1 MPGSVYLRFD
11 LNVQGHANN
20 TLVNNVARNLVSRL
34 KVNFGGETLQDTARY
49 DLFKTYEDL
58 FTDREDKL
66 RQGISSENM
75 RRLRTNAGDKITSNA
90 KEVTLA
96 AIHHTKYYI
105 PIDHPILNDHG
116 VFYPRALSRPLSFEI
131 TFASV
136 ADVVVFSDQTKP
148 PNYKITN
155 LELEYQCIQS
165 EYLAKQAAEEYQVG
179 RGFLYEKIILHK
191 TFNISKDTDSV
202 INVHINV
209 PRRSMTGI
217 LCLFTEESVA
227 GTRDSEKLVNPMIT
241 SVNFNID
248 GMPNKLYSNGMVP
261 ADFWESLK
269 KRFDTKD
276 AEVKQIDFYED
287 NKFALWIDLRTHPDN
302 DIHGGGFL
310 LKNTRDG
317 VKIEIRRQ
325 TSGSGS
331 ITCNMFLVADAVM
344 EIINSNLHS
353 IKY

>member
-1 MPGSVYLRFD
+1 M
-11 LNVQGHANN
+11 
-20 TLVNNVARNLVSRL
+20 
-34 KVNFGGETLQDTARY
+34 
-49 DLFKTYEDL
+49 
-58 FTDREDKL
+58 FTDQEDKL

-75 RRLRTNAGDKITSNA
+75 RRLRTNAGDKVTSNA
-90 KEVTLA
+90 KEVALA
-96 AIHHTKYYI
+96 AIHNTKYYI
-105 PIDHPILNDHG
+105 PIDHPILNDHN
-116 VFYPRALSRPLSFEI
+116 VFYPRTLSQPLSFEI

-165 EYLAKQAAEEYQVG
+165 EYLAKQAAEKYQVG
-179 RGFLYEKIILHK
+179 RGFLYEKIILRK
-191 TFNISKDTDSV
+191 TFNISKNLDSV
-202 INVHINV
+202 INEHVNV

-227 GTRDSEKLVNPMIT
+227 GTRGSEKFVNPMIT

-248 GMPNKLYSNGMVP
+248 GMPNKLYSNSMIS

-269 KRFDTKD
+269 KRFVTKD
-276 AEVKQIDFYED
+276 SEVKQIDFYAD

-310 LKNTRDG
+310 LNNTRDG
-317 VKIEIRRQ
+317 VTIEIRRQ
-325 TSGSGS
+325 TGGLGS

-344 EIINSNLHS
+344 EIESSNLHS
-353 IKY
+353 IEY

>member
-1 MPGSVYLRFD
+1 M
-11 LNVQGHANN
+11 
-20 TLVNNVARNLVSRL
+20 
-34 KVNFGGETLQDTARY
+34 
-49 DLFKTYEDL
+49 

-75 RRLRTNAGDKITSNA
+75 RRLRTNAGDKVTSNA
-90 KEVTLA
+90 KEVALA
-96 AIHHTKYYI
+96 AIHNTKYYI
-105 PIDHPILNDHG
+105 PIDHPILNDHN
-116 VFYPRALSRPLSFEI
+116 VFYPRTLSQPLSFEI

-165 EYLAKQAAEEYQVG
+165 EYLAKQAAEKYQVG
-179 RGFLYEKIILHK
+179 RGFLYEKIILRK
-191 TFNISKDTDSV
+191 TFNISKNLDSV
-202 INVHINV
+202 INEHVNV

-227 GTRDSEKLVNPMIT
+227 GTRGSEKFVNPMIT

-248 GMPNKLYSNGMVP
+248 GMPNKLYSNSMIS

-269 KRFDTKD
+269 KRFVTKD
-276 AEVKQIDFYED
+276 SEVKQIDFYAD

-310 LKNTRDG
+310 LNNTRDG
-317 VKIEIRRQ
+317 VTIEIRRQ
-325 TSGSGS
+325 TGGLGS

-344 EIINSNLHS
+344 EIESSNLHS

>member
-1 MPGSVYLRFD
+1 MKHF
-11 LNVQGHANN
+11 
-20 TLVNNVARNLVSRL
+20 
-34 KVNFGGETLQDTARY
+34 KTARY
-49 DLFKTYEDL
+49 DLLKTYEDF

-75 RRLRTNAGDKITSNA
+75 RRLRTNAGDKDTSNA

-96 AIHHTKYYI
+96 AIHNTKYYI
-105 PIDHPILNDHG
+105 PIDHPILNDHC
-116 VFYPRALSRPLSFEI
+116 VFYPRALSQPQSFEI
-131 TFASV
+131 TFAPV
-136 ADVVVFSDQTKP
+136 VDVVVFSDEPKTA
-148 PNYKITN
+148 NYKITN

-191 TFNISKDTDSV
+191 TSNISKGTDSV
-202 INVHINV
+202 INEHLNV

-217 LCLFTEESVA
+217 LCGLFTEESVA
-227 GTRDSEKLVNPMIT
+227 GTRDSEKFVNPMIT

-276 AEVKQIDFYED
+276 AEVKQIDFYAD
-287 NKFALWIDLRTHPDN
+287 NKFAFWIDLRTNPDN
-302 DIHGGGFL
+302 DTHGGGFL
-310 LKNTRDG
+310 LNNTRDG

-325 TSGSGS
+325 TGGSGS
-331 ITCNMFLVADAVM
+331 INCICFWLQMR
-344 EIINSNLHS
+344 
-353 IKY
+353 

>member
-1 MPGSVYLRFD
+1 M
-11 LNVQGHANN
+11 
-20 TLVNNVARNLVSRL
+20 
-34 KVNFGGETLQDTARY
+34 
-49 DLFKTYEDL
+49 

-66 RQGISSENM
+66 RQEISSENM
-75 RRLRTNAGDKITSNA
+75 RRLRTNAGDKVTSNA
-90 KEVTLA
+90 KEVALA
-96 AIHHTKYYI
+96 AIHNTKYYI
-105 PIDHPILNDHG
+105 PIDHPILNDHN
-116 VFYPRALSRPLSFEI
+116 VFYPRTLSQPLSFEI

-165 EYLAKQAAEEYQVG
+165 EYLAKQAAEKYQVG
-179 RGFLYEKIILHK
+179 RGFLYEKIILRK
-191 TFNISKDTDSV
+191 TFNISKNLDSV
-202 INVHINV
+202 INEHVNV

-227 GTRDSEKLVNPMIT
+227 GTRGSEKFVNPMIT

-248 GMPNKLYSNGMVP
+248 GMPNKLYSNSMIS

-269 KRFDTKD
+269 KRFVTKD
-276 AEVKQIDFYED
+276 SEVKQIDFYAD

-310 LKNTRDG
+310 LNNTRDG
-317 VKIEIRRQ
+317 VTIEIRRQ
-325 TSGSGS
+325 TGGLGS

-344 EIINSNLHS
+344 EIESSNLHS

>member
-1 MPGSVYLRFD
+1 
-11 LNVQGHANN
+11 
-20 TLVNNVARNLVSRL
+20 
-34 KVNFGGETLQDTARY
+34 
-49 DLFKTYEDL
+49 
-58 FTDREDKL
+58 
-66 RQGISSENM
+66 M
-75 RRLRTNAGDKITSNA
+75 RRLRTNAGDKVTSNA
-90 KEVTLA
+90 KEVALA
-96 AIHHTKYYI
+96 AIHNTKYYI
-105 PIDHPILNDHG
+105 PIDHPILNDHN
-116 VFYPRALSRPLSFEI
+116 VFYPRTLSQPLSFEI

-165 EYLAKQAAEEYQVG
+165 EYLAKQAAEKYQVG
-179 RGFLYEKIILHK
+179 RGFLYEKIILRK
-191 TFNISKDTDSV
+191 TFNISKNLDSV
-202 INVHINV
+202 INEHVNV

-227 GTRDSEKLVNPMIT
+227 GTRGSEKFVNPMIT

-248 GMPNKLYSNGMVP
+248 GMPNKLYSNSMIS

-269 KRFDTKD
+269 KRFVTKD
-276 AEVKQIDFYED
+276 SEVKQIDFYAD

-310 LKNTRDG
+310 LNNTRDG
-317 VKIEIRRQ
+317 VTIEIRRQ
-325 TSGSGS
+325 TGGLGS

-344 EIINSNLHS
+344 EIESSNLHS

>member
-1 MPGSVYLRFD
+1 M
-11 LNVQGHANN
+11 
-20 TLVNNVARNLVSRL
+20 
-34 KVNFGGETLQDTARY
+34 
-49 DLFKTYEDL
+49 
-58 FTDREDKL
+58 

-75 RRLRTNAGDKITSNA
+75 RRLRTNAGDKVTSNV
-90 KEVTLA
+90 KEVSLA
-96 AIHHTKYYI
+96 AIHNTKYYI

-116 VFYPRALSRPLSFEI
+116 VFYPRALSQPLSFEI

-155 LELEYQCIQS
+155 LELEYKCIQS
-165 EYLAKQAAEEYQVG
+165 EYLSKQAAEEYQVG

-191 TFNISKDTDSV
+191 TFNISENTDSV
-202 INVHINV
+202 INEHVNV
-209 PRRSMTGI
+209 PRRSMI
-217 LCLFTEESVA
+217 TEESVA
-227 GTRDSEKLVNPMIT
+227 GTRDSEKFVNPMIT

-248 GMPNKLYSNGMVP
+248 GMPNKLYSNGIVP

-276 AEVKQIDFYED
+276 GEVKQIDFCAD

-302 DIHGGGFL
+302 DIHGGGFPL
-310 LKNTRDG
+310 NNTRDG

-325 TSGSGS
+325 SSGSGN
-331 ITCNMFLVADAVM
+331 ITCHMFLIADAVM
-344 EIINSNLHS
+344 EIMNSNLHS